1 MLICTMYREFKR
13 WGEEDDVSGKESYK
27 RMQIWQE
34 RISPTFE
41 QDQEVWI
48 MGDWNVDYLRNGDES
63 YNRKRI
69 LNLIRRKMEGNGFS

>member
-48 MGDWNVDYLRNGDES
+48 MGDWNGDES
-63 YNRKRI
+63 YNRKSI